1 MDLMIQKASL
11 NDVEELLGLYVSV
24 YGSDYPLL
32 IGTNKDVMQ
41 AALKDP
47 HKFLWLV
54 MRDQERSIIA
64 GSCIIEIDHE
74 YKIGKVTGVA
84 VSSNY
89 RNKSIAKRL
98 IEFAVDIVLREKK
111 SVHSLYATS
120 RTVSMGSQ
128 VMLLENQFIPLG
140 IFPNARKIKSYETL
154 TLVGRFG
161 EGVLERRARVQK
173 IPEVIAP
180 LYKICNE
187 VTKSGWFPEVVEA
200 CPVSEV
206 NITDSDDE
214 NFEFIFA
221 PKFVERRFNEAF
233 ANDKESTFYPFHY
246 PNLIISGCKSDFE
259 IYASFSKKDHYCV
272 WITSNRTLRELANKM
287 KKLIF
292 ALKEIGIYYIEVLVR
307 SDYFETICYLTE
319 NRFLPSAI
327 YPAMREEEGAMHD
340 YILLTRTMVP
350 LDFSDTQIHAAFK
363 PYINQY
369 AKQWLSMN
377 LNIVEGIQ

>member
-11 NDVEELLGLYVSV
+11 NDVEELLGFYVSV
-24 YGSDYPLL
+24 YGNDYPLP
-32 IGTNKDVMQ
+32 IGTNKEVMQ
-41 AALKDP
+41 KALRDP
-47 HKFLWLV
+47 NKYLWLV

-64 GSCIIEIDHE
+64 GSCIVEVDHD

-89 RNKSIAKRL
+89 RQHGIAKKM
-98 IEFAVDIVLREKK
+98 IDYAVDIVLREKR

-120 RTVSMGSQ
+120 RTVSIGSQ
-128 VMLLENQFIPLG
+128 KMLLENNFIPLG
-140 IFPNARKIKSYETL
+140 IFPNARKIKTYETL
-154 TLVGRFG
+154 TLVGRFAQ
-161 EGVLERRARVQK
+161 GVLERRARVHK
-173 IPEVIAP
+173 IPEVIEP
-180 LYKICNE
+180 LYKICND
-187 VTKSGWFPEVVEA
+187 VTKSDWFPEVVEA
-200 CPVSEV
+200 CPVSQTKHDE
-206 NITDSDDE
+206 NDDE

-221 PKFVERRFNEAF
+221 PNFVERRFDEVF
-233 ANDKESTFYPFHY
+233 KGDKESTFYPFHH
-246 PNLIISGCKSDFE
+246 PNMIISGCNTEFE

-272 WITSNRTLRELANKM
+272 WITSNRTLRELGHKM

-292 ALKEIGIYYIEVLVR
+292 SLKEIGIYYIEVLVR

-327 YPAMREEEGAMHD
+327 YPAMREEEGKMHD

-350 LDFSDTQIHAAFK
+350 LDFSDTQIHQAFK

>member
-11 NDVEELLGLYVSV
+11 SDVEELLGLYVSV
-24 YGSDYPLL
+24 YGNDYPLP
-32 IGTNKDVMQ
+32 IGTDKEVMQ
-41 AALKDP
+41 NALKDP
-47 HKFLWLV
+47 NKFLWLV

-64 GSCIIEIDHE
+64 GSCIVEIDQD

-84 VSSNY
+84 VSQNY
-89 RNKSIAKRL
+89 RQCGIARKM
-98 IEFAVDIVLREKK
+98 IDYAVDIVLEEKR

-120 RTVSMGSQ
+120 RTVSIGSQ
-128 VMLLENQFIPLG
+128 KMLLDNNFIPLG
-140 IFPNARKIKSYETL
+140 IFPNARKIKTYETL
-154 TLVGRFG
+154 TLVGKFAK
-161 EGVLERRARVQK
+161 GVLEKRARVER
-173 IPEVIAP
+173 IPEVIQP
-180 LYKICNE
+180 LYRICNE
-187 VTKSGWFPEVVEA
+187 ETKANWFPEIVEA
-200 CPVSEV
+200 CPLPEQKVDEL
-206 NITDSDDE
+206 DDE

-221 PKFVERRFNEAF
+221 PKFVERRFDEVFNG
-233 ANDKESTFYPFHY
+233 DKESTFYPFHH
-246 PNLIISGCKSDFE
+246 PNLIISGCKSEFE

-272 WITSNRTLRELANKM
+272 WITSNRTLRELGNKM

-327 YPAMREEEGAMHD
+327 YPAMREENGQMHD

-350 LDFSDTQIHAAFK
+350 LDFSDTQIHPKFK

-369 AKQWLSMN
+369 AKQWLHMN